1 MSHTTKKVLLIFSG
15 YNPRAVYAYL
25 RTINNNG
32 IPYAI
37 IASSEEDSIL
47 STSYKD
53 KVLYIR
59 HKKELDYPDIANG
72 ILTIKN
78 IIQADSL
85 LIAPSTEGLNRF
97 LLDARADLE
106 ALGCIIPL
114 VNKET
119 YETISDKAAFSEL
132 CTKYGILIPREV
144 NISKDSLPFVAKPRK
159 YCSPNTQKALSPIII
174 KNLNDLESFN
184 AKYDISDFYFQE
196 YIDGKSIYLL
206 YYFDRY
212 GECYKFS
219 QENLIQQ
226 PGGKSIVAAI
236 SADYHNGA
244 TSAEYEHLFQCER
257 YRGFVM
263 IEVRQHNEKDYM
275 IEANP
280 RFWGPSQLFVDAGF
294 NFFEVF
300 LYDYYLRSVPP
311 VFPQN
316 IKATKY
322 FWYGGFL
329 EAMKRNLKVDFYNK
343 NEKKLL
349 DELSEWISHDI
360 YNRDDTEYIFA
371 KECKL

>member
-15 YNPRAVYAYL
+15 YNPRAVYAFL

-59 HKKELDYPDIANG
+59 HKKELDFPDIANG
-72 ILTIKN
+72 ILIIKK
-78 IIQADSL
+78 IIQAESL

-114 VNKET
+114 VNKES

-159 YCSPNTQKALSPIII
+159 YCSPDTQKALSPIII
-174 KNLNDLESFN
+174 KNINDLVSFN

-236 SADYHNGA
+236 STDYHNGA
-244 TSAEYEHLFQCER
+244 MSTEYEHLFQCER

-263 IEVRQHNEKDYM
+263 IEVRQHNEKNYM

-300 LYDYYLRSVPP
+300 LYDYYLRSAPP

-316 IKATKY
+316 IKSTKY

-329 EAMKRNLKVDFYNK
+329 DAMKRNLKVDFYNT

-349 DELSEWISHDI
+349 DELPEWISHDI

-371 KECKL
+371 KECK